1 MIGPP
6 KIVSESMIDSPLSGG
21 NAAYLEQLYRNY
33 LEDPES
39 VDQQW
44 QDYFASLEQRREPA
58 PSPGPAAGGA
68 AYSEKEASKQSSILR
83 LINAYRM
90 RGHQEARIDP
100 LGILAQPSVPDL
112 DPDFHGL
119 TQDDMSQVF
128 DSSSLSAPKRMTLR
142 DILTLLRETYCRTIG
157 SEYMHI
163 TNIEER
169 WWLQSR
175 LEPNHGRPNFDQEK
189 KKEILWYISAAEGI
203 EKYLHKKYVG
213 QKRFSLEGGES
224 LIPLLHELNH
234 RAGAS
239 GFREIVIGMAHRGRL
254 NVLVNILGKSPA
266 DLFSEFEGKHETEGS
281 GDVKY
286 HQGFSSDI
294 QTEGGP
300 VHLALAFNPSHLEI
314 VSPVVEGSVKARQLR
329 RGDRHGETVLPV
341 VIHGDASIA
350 GQGVVMETINLS
362 KTRGYGTGGTV
373 HIVVNNQI
381 GFTTSNPLDARS
393 TLYCTEVAKMVQAP
407 VFHVNGDDPEAVVF
421 ITQLALDYRIRFNK
435 DVVIDL
441 ICYRRHGHNE
451 ADEPRVT
458 QPLMYHK
465 ISELKTTRELYARSL
480 VDEGV
485 VNQEEADQM
494 AEDYRDSLDNAE
506 VVAEDLV
513 DNGDD
518 EYLVDWTPYLG
529 GSWDEE
535 VDTAVPV
542 ERLKDLGE
550 RLTRLPD
557 GFETHARVTK
567 ILEDRR
573 RMKDGENPLDW
584 GMAENLAYASL
595 VEDGH
600 SVRLSGQD
608 SARGTFFHRHAAV
621 HDQKTG
627 EIYIP
632 LRNLFKSQPRFLVIN
647 SILSEE
653 AVMAFEYGYAT
664 AEPRTLVIWEA
675 QFGDFA
681 NGAQVVIDQ
690 FISSGAAKWGRL
702 CGLTLFLPHGYEGQG
717 PEHSSA
723 RLERFMQLC
732 AEYNQQVCVPTTPA
746 QFFHMIRR
754 QALRRFRRPLIV
766 MTPKSLLR
774 HKLSTSSLES
784 LSNGRFETLLPE
796 IDPHDDEAIERVVV
810 CSGKVYFDLLEARRK
825 NERTETAIV
834 RVEQLYPFPRERL
847 STQLERYPNAETV
860 VWCQEEPRNQG
871 AWYQINHHLRA
882 CVRDEQTLSYAGRAA
897 SSSPAAGSLAM
908 HNHQQKELVA
918 KALDLPSGAE
928 QDKQNQQTKTKERK

>member
-6 KIVSESMIDSPLSGG
+6 KYVSESLIDSPLSGG
-21 NAAYLEQLYRNY
+21 NAAYLDQLYQNY
-33 LEDPES
+33 LEDPNA
-39 VDQQW
+39 VDPQW
-44 QDYFASLEQRREPA
+44 RDYFARLARQ
-58 PSPGPAAGGA
+58 GPATTGKPAASA
-68 AYSEKEASKQSSILR
+68 AYSEAEASKQSSILR

-90 RGHQEARIDP
+90 RGHQVARIDP
-100 LGILAQPSVPDL
+100 LGMLAQPAVPDL
-112 DPDFHGL
+112 DPDFHGF
-119 TQDDMSQVF
+119 TDADMDREF

-142 DILTLLRETYCRTIG
+142 DILTLLTETYCRTIG
-157 SEYMHI
+157 CEYMHI

-169 WWLQSR
+169 WWLQR
-175 LEPNHGRPNFDQEK
+175 QLEPSHGQPQFDAEK
-189 KKEILWYISAAEGI
+189 KKEILWYITAAEGI
-203 EKYLHKKYVG
+203 ERYLHKKYVG

-224 LIPLLHELNH
+224 LIPLLHEINH
-234 RAGAS
+234 RAGDN

-266 DLFSEFEGKHETEGS
+266 DLFSEFEGRHETQGS

-294 QTEGGP
+294 QTQGGP

-329 RGDRHGETVLPV
+329 RADRHGESVLPII
-341 VIHGDASIA
+341 IHGDASVA

-381 GFTTSNPLDARS
+381 GFTMSNPLDARS

-407 VFHVNGDDPEAVVF
+407 VFHINADDPEAVVF
-421 ITQLALDYRIRFNK
+421 IAQLALDYRIKFNK

-441 ICYRRHGHNE
+441 VCYRRHGHNE
-451 ADEPRVT
+451 ADEPRMT
-458 QPLMYHK
+458 QPVMYKK
-465 ISELKTTRELYARSL
+465 ISQLQTTRELYARKL
-480 VDEGV
+480 VKEKVMESKQAEQLFDE
-485 VNQEEADQM
+485 
-494 AEDYRDSLDNAE
+494 YRDSLDKAE

-518 EYLVDWTPYLG
+518 EYLVDWSPYLDA
-529 GSWDEE
+529 SWDES
-535 VDTAVPV
+535 VDTAVSRQ
-542 ERLKDLGE
+542 RLKDLGE
-550 RLTRLPD
+550 RLIKLPD
-557 GFETHARVTK
+557 HFETHPRVSK

-573 RMKDGENPLDW
+573 KMKDGELPLDW

-608 SARGTFFHRHAAV
+608 SARGTFSHRHAAI

-627 EIYIP
+627 EIHIP
-632 LRNLFKSQPRFLVIN
+632 LRHLFEDQPRFLVIN
-647 SILSEE
+647 SLLSEE
-653 AVMAFEYGYAT
+653 AVLAFEYGYAT

-702 CGLTLFLPHGYEGQG
+702 CGLTMFLPHGYEGQG

-723 RLERFMQLC
+723 RLERFLQLC

-774 HKLSTSSLES
+774 HKQSTSNLDALAE
-784 LSNGRFETLLPE
+784 GRFETLISE
-796 IDPHDDEAIERVVV
+796 IDPHDDNAITRVVA

-825 NERTETAIV
+825 HERDDIAII
-834 RVEQLYPFPRERL
+834 RIEQLYPFPRERL
-847 STQLERYPNAETV
+847 SEQLNRYPNTGKF

-882 CVRDEQTLSYAGRAA
+882 CVGDQRKLAYAGRAA
-897 SSSPAAGSLAM
+897 SSSPAVGSLSI
-908 HNHQQKELVA
+908 HNQQQKELVR
-918 KALDLPSGAE
+918 KALDLPPE
-928 QDKQNQQTKTKERK
+928 DQQDNRKKNRK

>member
-1 MIGPP
+1 
-6 KIVSESMIDSPLSGG
+6 MIDSPLSGG
-21 NAAYLEQLYRNY
+21 NAAYLDELYRKY
-33 LEDPES
+33 QEDPES
-39 VDQQW
+39 VDRQW
-44 QDYFASLEQRREPA
+44 RDFFADLERRQPPQATGE
-58 PSPGPAAGGA
+58 A
-68 AYSEKEASKQSSILR
+68 AYSEKEASKQSAILR

-90 RGHQEARIDP
+90 RGHQEASIDP
-100 LGILAQPSVPDL
+100 LDMLVQPSIPDL
-112 DPDFHGL
+112 DPDFHGF
-119 TQDDMSQVF
+119 TEADMDQVF
-128 DSSSLSAPKRMTLR
+128 DSSSLAAPKRMKLR

-175 LEPNHGRPNFDQEK
+175 LESNHGRPQFDQEK
-189 KKEILWYISAAEGI
+189 KKEILWYLTAAEGI
-203 EKYLHKKYVG
+203 ERYLHKKYVG

-266 DLFSEFEGKHETEGS
+266 DLFSEFEGKHEVEGS

-294 QTEGGP
+294 RTEGGP

-341 VIHGDASIA
+341 VIHGDASFA

-373 HIVVNNQI
+373 HVVVNNQI

-421 ITQLALDYRIRFNK
+421 ITQLALDYRIKFNK

-441 ICYRRHGHNE
+441 ICYRRQGHNE

-458 QPLMYHK
+458 QPLMYQR
-465 ISELKTTRELYARSL
+465 ISELKTTRELYAQAL

-485 VNQEEADQM
+485 VKSEEAEQLVD
-494 AEDYRDSLDNAE
+494 DYRDSLDNAE
-506 VVAEDLV
+506 IVAEDLV

-535 VDTAVPV
+535 VDTSVSA
-542 ERLKDLGE
+542 ERLRDLGE
-550 RLTRLPD
+550 RLIKLPE
-557 GFETHARVTK
+557 GFQTHPRVAR

-573 RMKDGENPLDW
+573 KMKDGEIPLDW

-595 VEDGH
+595 VEDGN

-608 SARGTFFHRHAAV
+608 SARGTFFHRHAAI
-621 HDQKTG
+621 HDQKSG

-632 LRNLFKSQPRFLVIN
+632 LRNLFK
-647 SILSEE
+647 
-653 AVMAFEYGYAT
+653 
-664 AEPRTLVIWEA
+664 
-675 QFGDFA
+675 D
-681 NGAQVVIDQ
+681 
-690 FISSGAAKWGRL
+690 
-702 CGLTLFLPHGYEGQG
+702 
-717 PEHSSA
+717 
-723 RLERFMQLC
+723 
-732 AEYNQQVCVPTTPA
+732 
-746 QFFHMIRR
+746 
-754 QALRRFRRPLIV
+754 
-766 MTPKSLLR
+766 
-774 HKLSTSSLES
+774 
-784 LSNGRFETLLPE
+784 
-796 IDPHDDEAIERVVV
+796 
-810 CSGKVYFDLLEARRK
+810 
-825 NERTETAIV
+825 
-834 RVEQLYPFPRERL
+834 
-847 STQLERYPNAETV
+847 
-860 VWCQEEPRNQG
+860 
-871 AWYQINHHLRA
+871 
-882 CVRDEQTLSYAGRAA
+882 
-897 SSSPAAGSLAM
+897 
-908 HNHQQKELVA
+908 
-918 KALDLPSGAE
+918 
-928 QDKQNQQTKTKERK
+928 

>member
-6 KIVSESMIDSPLSGG
+6 KFVSESVIDSPLSGG
-21 NAAYLEQLYRNY
+21 NAAYLEQLYQNF
-33 LEDPES
+33 LENPDS

-44 QDYFASLEQRREPA
+44 RDYFAGLGRRSEPD
-58 PSPGPAAGGA
+58 PAAAAAAGEA
-68 AYSEKEASKQSSILR
+68 AYSEREASKQSSILR

-90 RGHQEARIDP
+90 RGHQEAKIDP
-100 LGILAQPSVPDL
+100 LGMLAQPSVPDL

-119 TQDDMSQVF
+119 TGEDMDRVF

-142 DILTLLRETYCRTIG
+142 DILTLLRETYCRSIG

-175 LEPNHGRPNFDQEK
+175 LEPNHGRPDFDHEK
-189 KKEILWYISAAEGI
+189 KKEILWYVSAAEGI

-234 RAGAS
+234 RAGAN
-239 GFREIVIGMAHRGRL
+239 GFKEIVIGMAHRGRL

-329 RGDRHGETVLPV
+329 RGDRHGDNTVLPV

-393 TLYCTEVAKMVQAP
+393 TLYCTEIAKMVQAP
-407 VFHVNGDDPEAVVF
+407 VFHVNADDPEAVVF
-421 ITQLALDYRIRFNK
+421 ITQLALDYRLRFNK
-435 DVVIDL
+435 DVMIDL

-458 QPLMYHK
+458 QPLMYQR
-465 ISELKTTRELYARSL
+465 ISELQTTRELYVRSL
-480 VDEGV
+480 VEEGV
-485 VNQEEADQM
+485 IREEDADRLV
-494 AEDYRDSLDNAE
+494 EEYRDAMDRAE
-506 VVAEDLV
+506 VVAENLV

-535 VDTAVPV
+535 IETAVPA
-542 ERLKDLGE
+542 ERLHDLGE
-550 RLTRLPD
+550 RLVKLPD
-557 GFETHARVTK
+557 GFETHPRVAK

-573 RMKDGENPLDW
+573 KMNEGEIPLDW

-595 VEDGH
+595 VHDGH
-600 SVRLSGQD
+600 SIRLSGQD
-608 SARGTFFHRHAAV
+608 SARGTFFHRHAAI

-627 EIYIP
+627 EVYLP
-632 LRNLFKSQPRFLVIN
+632 LRNLFKGQPRFLVIN

-653 AVMAFEYGYAT
+653 AVLAFEYGYAT

-675 QFGDFA
+675 QFGDFV

-774 HKLSTSSLES
+774 HKLSTSKLEE
-784 LSNGRFETLLPE
+784 LVNGRFETLLSE
-796 IDPHDDEAIERVVV
+796 IDPHDDDRVERIVF

-825 NERTETAIV
+825 HEKSDTVIIRI
-834 RVEQLYPFPRERL
+834 EQLYPFPRDRL
-847 STQLERYPNAETV
+847 SEQLERYPNAGTV

-871 AWYQINHHLRA
+871 AWYQITHHIRA
-882 CVRDEQTLSYAGRAA
+882 CIREGQRLNYAGRPA
-897 SSSPAAGSLAM
+897 SSSPAVGSLAM
-908 HNHQQKELVA
+908 HNQQQKELVA
-918 KALDLPSGAE
+918 KALDLPSDGQPAG
-928 QDKQNQQTKTKERK
+928 QKKQAKAKRK

>member
-6 KIVSESMIDSPLSGG
+6 KFVSESAIDSPLSGG
-21 NAAYLEQLYRNY
+21 NAAYLDQLYRDY
-33 LEDPES
+33 QDDPES

-44 QDYFASLEQRREPA
+44 RDYFRSLERRRGTELA
-58 PSPGPAAGGA
+58 PGTAAGQA

-90 RGHQEARIDP
+90 RGHQEADIDP
-100 LGILAQPSVPDL
+100 LGMLVQPSIPDL
-112 DPDFHGL
+112 DPEFHGL
-119 TQDDMSQVF
+119 TQADMDQVF

-142 DILTLLRETYCRTIG
+142 DILSLLKETYCRTIG

-175 LEPNHGRPNFDQEK
+175 LEPNHGRPEFDHEK
-189 KKEILWYISAAEGI
+189 KKEILWYMTAAEGI
-203 EKYLHKKYVG
+203 ERYLHKKYVG

-234 RAGAS
+234 RAGAN
-239 GFREIVIGMAHRGRL
+239 GFKEIVIGMAHRGRL

-294 QTEGGP
+294 RTEGGP

-341 VIHGDASIA
+341 VIHGDASFA

-373 HIVVNNQI
+373 HVVVNNQI

-407 VFHVNGDDPEAVVF
+407 VFHVNADDPEAVVF
-421 ITQLALDYRIRFNK
+421 ITQLAVDYRIKFNK

-441 ICYRRHGHNE
+441 VCYRRHGHNE

-458 QPLMYHK
+458 QPSMYKK
-465 ISELKTTRELYARSL
+465 ISELKTTRELYAQSL

-485 VNQEEADQM
+485 IKQEEADLLV
-494 AEDYRDSLDNAE
+494 EEYRDSLDKAE

-535 VDTAVPV
+535 IDTSVPQ
-542 ERLKDLGE
+542 ERLRDLGE
-550 RLTRLPD
+550 RLIQLPD
-557 GFETHARVTK
+557 GFETHARVTR
-567 ILEDRR
+567 ILDDRR
-573 RMKDGENPLDW
+573 KMKDGEIPLDW

-595 VEDGH
+595 VEDGN
-600 SVRLSGQD
+600 SIRLSGQD
-608 SARGTFFHRHAAV
+608 SARGTFFHRHAAI
-621 HDQKTG
+621 HDQNTG

-632 LRNLFKSQPRFLVIN
+632 LRNLFEGQPRFLVIN

-653 AVMAFEYGYAT
+653 AVLAFEYGYAT

-774 HKLSTSSLES
+774 HKLSTSSLDALAS
-784 LSNGRFETLLPE
+784 GRFETLIPE
-796 IDPHDDEAIERVVV
+796 IDPHDDDKIERIIA

-825 NERTETAIV
+825 NEMSHVAIV
-834 RVEQLYPFPRERL
+834 RVEQLYPFPRARL
-847 STQLERYPNAETV
+847 SEQFERYANARKV

-882 CVRDEQTLSYAGRAA
+882 CIRDDQSLAYAGRAA
-897 SSSPAAGSLAM
+897 SSSPATGSLAM
-908 HNHQQKELVA
+908 HNQQQKELVA
-918 KALDLPSGAE
+918 AALGLPDGE
-928 QDKQNQQTKTKERK
+928 KQDKQKKQPKRK

>member
-6 KIVSESMIDSPLSGG
+6 KFISESVIDSPLSGG
-21 NAAYLEQLYRNY
+21 NAAYLDRLYRAY
-33 LEDPES
+33 EEDPGS
-39 VDQQW
+39 VDEQW
-44 QDYFASLEQRREPA
+44 REYFADLEQR
-58 PSPGPAAGGA
+58 PGPVARSDAPAGEA
-68 AYSEKEASKQSSILR
+68 AYTEKEASKQSSILR

-90 RGHQEARIDP
+90 RGHQEAKIDP
-100 LGILAQPSVPDL
+100 LAMLTQPSIPDL

-119 TQDDMSQVF
+119 AQEDMNQEF
-128 DSSSLSAPKRMTLR
+128 DSSSLSAPRRMTLR
-142 DILTLLRETYCRTIG
+142 DILNLLRETYCRSIG

-175 LEPNHGRPNFDQEK
+175 LEPNHGRPAFPAEK
-189 KKEILWYISAAEGI
+189 RKEILWYVTAAEGI
-203 EKYLHKKYVG
+203 ERYLHKKYVG

-234 RAGAS
+234 RAGAND
-239 GFREIVIGMAHRGRL
+239 FKEIVIGMAHRGRL
-254 NVLVNILGKSPA
+254 NVLVNILGKSPG

-294 QTEGGP
+294 QTPGGP

-329 RGDRHGETVLPV
+329 RGDRHGETVLPIA
-341 VIHGDASIA
+341 IHGDASVA

-373 HIVVNNQI
+373 HIVINNQI

-393 TLYCTEVAKMVQAP
+393 TAYCTEVAKMVQAP

-421 ITQLALDYRIRFNK
+421 IAQLALDYRVKFNK

-441 ICYRRHGHNE
+441 VCYRRQGHNE

-458 QPLMYHK
+458 QPLMYQK
-465 ISELKTTRELYARSL
+465 ISQLKTTRELYAESL
-480 VDEGV
+480 VAEGV
-485 VNQEEADQM
+485 IEENESEAMVD
-494 AEDYRDSLDNAE
+494 EYRDSLDNAE

-513 DNGDD
+513 DNGGDK
-518 EYLVDWTPYLG
+518 YLVDWTPFLG
-529 GSWDEE
+529 GSWNEE
-535 VDTAVPV
+535 VDTSVSE
-542 ERLKDLGE
+542 ERLRDLGE
-550 RLTRLPD
+550 RLITLPSS
-557 GFETHARVTK
+557 FETHPRVTK

-573 RMKDGENPLDW
+573 KMKDGELPLDW

-608 SARGTFFHRHAAV
+608 SARGTFFHRHAAI

-627 EIYIP
+627 ETYIP
-632 LRNLFKSQPRFLVIN
+632 LRNLFKGQPRFLVIN
-647 SILSEE
+647 SLLSEE
-653 AVMAFEYGYAT
+653 AVLAFEYGYAT

-702 CGLTLFLPHGYEGQG
+702 CGLTLYLPHGYEGQG

-723 RLERFMQLC
+723 RLERYLQLC

-774 HKLSTSSLES
+774 HKLSTSTLDA
-784 LSNGRFETLLPE
+784 LVNGRFETLIPE
-796 IDPHDDEAIERVVV
+796 IDPHDEDKVSRIVA
-810 CSGKVYFDLLEARRK
+810 CSGKVYFDLLEARRREEK
-825 NERTETAIV
+825 SDTAIV
-834 RVEQLYPFPRERL
+834 RVEQLYPFPREKL
-847 STQLERYPNAETV
+847 AEQLEKYPNAKHM

-882 CVRDEQTLSYAGRAA
+882 CVRDGQTLSYAGRAA
-897 SSSPAAGSLAM
+897 SSSPAAGSLSM
-908 HNHQQKELVA
+908 HNQQQKDLVA
-918 KALDLPSGAE
+918 AALALPENGE
-928 QDKQNQQTKTKERK
+928 QTPKKTANKKRK